1 MKPSEFKW
9 QRLARAA
16 RRATDTRD
24 EAAPYGFATRVAA
37 QAFAA
42 RETSSPI
49 LERFA
54 WRALG
59 VACLV
64 AVLGVAAN
72 YSLLQNGNAEAEG
85 FFTPDDPAAIV
96 LAVS

>member
-1 MKPSEFKW
+1 MKPTDFQW
-9 QRLARAA
+9 QRLVRAA
-16 RRATDTRD
+16 RRAADDRD

-37 QAFAA
+37 QALAA
-42 RETSSPI
+42 RESSSPI
-49 LERFA
+49 LEQFA

-64 AVLGVAAN
+64 AVLGIAAN
-72 YSLLQNGNAEAEG
+72 YSLLSNGNAEVEG

-96 LAVS
+96 LEVS

>member
-1 MKPSEFKW
+1 MTPPESHW

-16 RRATDTRD
+16 RRAADARD
-24 EAAPYGFATRVAA
+24 ATAPYGFATRVAA

-42 RETSSPI
+42 RESASPV
-49 LERFA
+49 LERLA

-72 YSLLQNGNAEAEG
+72 YSWPQAGNGEEEG

-96 LAVS
+96 LEVS

>member
-9 QRLARAA
+9 QRLVRAA
-16 RRATDTRD
+16 RRATDARD

-37 QAFAA
+37 QALAT
-42 RETSSPI
+42 RESSNP
-49 LERFA
+49 LMERLA

-72 YSLLQNGNAEAEG
+72 YSLLQNGNAELEG

-96 LAVS
+96 LEVS

>member
-1 MKPSEFKW
+1 MKPSEYKW

-16 RRATDTRD
+16 RRATDARD
-24 EAAPYGFATRVAA
+24 EAAPYGFASRVSA

-42 RETSSPI
+42 TESANPI

-64 AVLGVAAN
+64 AVLGIAAN
-72 YSLLQNGNAEAEG
+72 YSLLQNGNSEVEG

-96 LAVS
+96 LEVS

>member
-1 MKPSEFKW
+1 MKPTDFQW

-16 RRATDTRD
+16 RRATDARD

-42 RETSSPI
+42 KDSANPI

-59 VACLV
+59 LACLV
-64 AVLGVAAN
+64 AVLGIAAN
-72 YSLLQNGNAEAEG
+72 YSLPQNGNAEVEG

-96 LAVS
+96 LEVS

>member
-1 MKPSEFKW
+1 MTPSEFKW

-16 RRATDTRD
+16 RRATDVRD

-37 QAFAA
+37 RAFAA
-42 RETSSPI
+42 KGSSNPI

-64 AVLGVAAN
+64 AVLGIAAN
-72 YSLLQNGNAEAEG
+72 YSLPQNGNSEMEG

-96 LAVS
+96 LEVS